1 MMPSRTGKKSKDGAG
16 AAAAAA
22 VAAAALGE
30 LAVGLGEPGPS
41 HESLEFVH
49 VEAPP
54 LPPPPPL
61 PIQEHHRSGGEDS
74 DFEDP
79 HATKVKKKSG
89 KGTGGGK
96 KGKRGKGKAKQ
107 QQEAEQQNGAEPVTL
122 FEIVKQ
128 GKGALQSVVDEWIE
142 SYKNDRDAAV
152 IDLINYFMQ
161 CSGCKGQVTAEM
173 YVSGNMD
180 YSDII
185 RKMTEEFDEE
195 SGDYPLI
202 QTGAAFRKFKN
213 NFCEFVQLLVRQ
225 CQYSILYD
233 QYLMDNVVSLLTG
246 LSDSQVRAFRH
257 TSTLAA
263 MKLMTALVNV
273 ALNLS
278 VSQDNTQRQYDAEKA
293 KQMPKRAAER
303 LEMLLAKRK
312 ELQENMEEVNQM
324 MNNIFKGVFVHRY
337 RDTQPEIR
345 AICLGEIGI
354 WMKNYSE
361 TFLSDSYLKYVGWT
375 LHDKVG
381 EVRQKCLFA
390 LIPLYSNPELA
401 PKLEL
406 FTNRFKDRIVSMTL
420 DKEVEVAVQAI
431 KVVTLIFK
439 FNEEI
444 LSVEDRE
451 NVYQL
456 VYSSHRNVAQAAG
469 EFLNECLFKRDD
481 TQASHRSN
489 KRRSP
494 NAPLIKDL
502 VQFFIE
508 SELHEHA
515 AYLVD
520 AVWDIN
526 DMVKDWDCMTELLLE
541 EPGRGEDALDD
552 RQETALIEVMVSA
565 ARQAAEGHP
574 PVGRSSAKKQI
585 LTSKEKKAVMDDKMK
600 LTEHFI
606 AKLPELLAKYT
617 VDAEKVAN
625 LLEIPQHFDV
635 EIYTTSRLEKHL
647 DTLLKH
653 MKEIVE
659 KHTESEVLDACAKTY
674 EYLCNEEY
682 AIQPKVDVARST
694 LIDGLV
700 EKMKRSYKGF
710 FESDDPDDDDTY
722 ALSSSIKRIN
732 AFHNYHDLT
741 GWNLYDML
749 FTLVRQG
756 SDRSVPEEILTK
768 AISCIQYALMWS
780 IKRLDESNP
789 DKTDMKKLRKRIS
802 ETIKQCDNLMLV
814 NSNSTVKEEAFI
826 TVCDLLV
833 TFSKQLGRNAAVLS
847 SLVYTPDRDLQDN
860 LTSFIADNIFVED
873 EDGGH
878 DEEEEGDDS
887 AKIEMLHKRRNLLA
901 SFCKLIVFNV
911 IEMKAAA
918 SVFKHYMKYYNDYG
932 DIIKMT
938 LAKSREI
945 NKVDCARTLGLSL
958 SQLFT
963 EMKEEE
969 EFDQDRAS
977 QQMNAV
983 KELARR
989 FSLTFGLDQ
998 IKTRDAVAALHKE
1011 GIVFSL
1017 TPLDN
1022 PRDPAGPPPNI
1033 GYLEVLSE
1041 FTSKLMRQDK
1051 KTVLSYLDKSLKEGM
1066 TEQEGDK
1073 WQPIK
1078 IYRNSLL
1085 QADNVAEQG
1094 RAAGMAGKP
1103 GKGRGQKGRI
1113 GGTKRKIPLPEDESS
1128 TDSQWV
1134 AKEQMMQQQQRQQQ
1148 QQQQQQQIQQHQQQL
1163 LHQQQQ
1169 QQQQQMQQTHHHQ
1182 QQQHFQQQLQQQQ
1195 HYQQQQQH
1203 QQQQHR
1209 HMVEPQQGAQQILEA
1224 MAGGR
1229 PVTKRRRIEEE
1240 GSSERGDESSQ
1251 GSEKD
1256 FEGRAALQHE
1266 EEEEDDDE
1274 DEIEEESSEEEG
1286 QEEMD
1291 TGY

>member
-1 MMPSRTGKKSKDGAG
+1 MMPARTGKKGKEAAV

-22 VAAAALGE
+22 VAAA
-30 LAVGLGEPGPS
+30 VGGPEEPGTSQDSVADFFPP
-41 HESLEFVH
+41 EPTP
-49 VEAPP
+49 APP
-54 LPPPPPL
+54 P
-61 PIQEHHRSGGEDS
+61 EHHSGVEES
-74 DFEDP
+74 DTEE
-79 HATKVKKKSG
+79 HAKAKKKSG
-89 KGTGGGK
+89 KGGGGK
-96 KGKRGKGKAKQ
+96 KGKRGKGKGKL
-107 QQEAEQQNGAEPVTL
+107 QQELEQQNGAEPVTL

-161 CSGCKGQVTAEM
+161 CSGCKGLVTPEM

-202 QTGAAFRKFKN
+202 QTGPAFRKFKN

-233 QYLMDNVVSLLTG
+233 QYLMDNVISLLTG

-420 DKEVEVAVQAI
+420 DKEVDVAVQAI

-444 LSVEDRE
+444 LSTEDRE

-481 TQASHRSN
+481 VQASHRSN

-494 NAPLIKDL
+494 NAPLIKDM

-520 AVWDIN
+520 ALWDIN
-526 DMVKDWDCMTELLLE
+526 EMVKDWDCMTELLLE

-565 ARQAAEGHP
+565 VRQAAHGHP
-574 PVGRSSAKKQI
+574 PVGRGSAKKQI

-600 LTEHFI
+600 LSEHFI
-606 AKLPELLAKYT
+606 TKLPELLAKYI
-617 VDAEKVAN
+617 VDAEKLAN

-659 KHTESEVLDACAKTY
+659 KHTESEVLDACAKTI

-700 EKMKRSYKGF
+700 EKTKRSYKAF
-710 FESDDPDDDDTY
+710 MEADEPDEDDIY
-722 ALSSSIKRIN
+722 AVSSSIKRIN
-732 AFHNYHDLT
+732 AFYNYHDLT

-749 FTLVRQG
+749 YTLVKQG
-756 SDRSVPEEILTK
+756 NDRSVPEEILTK
-768 AISCIQYALMWS
+768 AISCIQCALMWS
-780 IKRLDESNP
+780 LKRLDESNP
-789 DKTDMKKLRKRIS
+789 DKGDMKKLRKRVS
-802 ETIKQCDNLMLV
+802 DTMKQCNNLMLI
-814 NSNSTVKEEAFI
+814 NSNTNVKEEAFI

-833 TFSKQLGRNAAVLS
+833 TFSKQLGKCAAVLN

-860 LTSFIADNIFVED
+860 LTSFISENIFVED

-878 DEEEEGDDS
+878 DDEEEGDDS

-901 SFCKLIVFNV
+901 CFCKLIVFNI

-958 SQLFT
+958 AQLFT

-977 QQMNAV
+977 QQMNAI

-1017 TPLDN
+1017 TPLEN
-1022 PRDPAGPPPNI
+1022 PRDPSGPPPNI

-1041 FTSKLMRQDK
+1041 FSSKLMRQDK

-1066 TEQEGDK
+1066 LEQEGEK
-1073 WQPIK
+1073 WQSIK
-1078 IYRNSLL
+1078 IYRNCLL
-1085 QADNVAEQG
+1085 QTDNDGGPG
-1094 RAAGMAGKP
+1094 RATGKSGKV
-1103 GKGRGQKGRI
+1103 GKGHGHKGKH
-1113 GGTKRKIPLPEDESS
+1113 GMKRKLMMQAEDESS

-1134 AKEQMMQQQQRQQQ
+1134 SKEQMMQQQ
-1148 QQQQQQQIQQHQQQL
+1148 QQQQQQQHHQQQYQQHPQQQHPPQHPHQQQQL
-1163 LHQQQQ
+1163 APQPLPQQQQHFQHPQQQHYLQQQQQQLQQQQ
-1169 QQQQQMQQTHHHQ
+1169 QQQQQQHMQHP
-1182 QQQHFQQQLQQQQ
+1182 
-1195 HYQQQQQH
+1195 
-1203 QQQQHR
+1203 HR
-1209 HMVEPQQGAQQILEA
+1209 PMEPQQGAQQILEA
-1224 MAGGR
+1224 MSGG
-1229 PVTKRRRIEEE
+1229 PISKRRRLEED

-1251 GSEKD
+1251 GSDKD
-1256 FEGRAALQHE
+1256 FEGRAALHQ
-1266 EEEEDDDE
+1266 EEDDDDDEEDDDDIDE
-1274 DEIEEESSEEEG
+1274 DESSDDEG
-1286 QEEMD
+1286 QEDMD